1 MRAPRCRAGNG
12 HNAPCDQIRNPKS
25 ASGIPQ
31 RGQSRQVSDFEI
43 RTSLGVRRSDFGVRC
58 SAKRLL
64 ARAARRDTSIRGF
77 TLLEVV
83 LALGLFFG
91 ALAVLAQVLWNAS
104 RASIQGRL
112 RAEGLIRCESKLA
125 EVVAGIIPAQSQ
137 GPVPFSSDPLDHN
150 WTWQVITET
159 SAKAPSLLHV
169 QVIVAHSGQSSQSNA
184 SVSLQRWMRD
194 PNELAAVA
202 EEAALQAEEN
212 ANGASASSSSSGSS
226 SSGSSSGGSR

>member
-1 MRAPRCRAGNG
+1 M
-12 HNAPCDQIRNPKS
+12 
-25 ASGIPQ
+25 
-31 RGQSRQVSDFEI
+31 
-43 RTSLGVRRSDFGVRC
+43 
-58 SAKRLL
+58 
-64 ARAARRDTSIRGF
+64 
-77 TLLEVV
+77 
-83 LALGLFFG
+83 
-91 ALAVLAQVLWNAS
+91 
-104 RASIQGRL
+104 

-137 GPVPFSSDPLDHN
+137 GPVDFSSDPLDHN

-212 ANGASASSSSSGSS
+212 ANGASASSSSNGSS
-226 SSGSSSGGSR
+226 SSGGSSGGSR